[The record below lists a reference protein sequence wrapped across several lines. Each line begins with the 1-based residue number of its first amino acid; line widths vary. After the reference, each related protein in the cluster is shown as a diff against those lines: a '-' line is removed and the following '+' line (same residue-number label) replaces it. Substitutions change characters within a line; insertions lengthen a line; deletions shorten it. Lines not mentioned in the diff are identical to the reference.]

1 MVAHYKSHMYVSR
14 HPVGKTDDPVAMRR
28 GLRIRFAAHDQVL
41 LLFFRPFLTM
51 GPSGYRNFG

>member
-1 MVAHYKSHMYVSR
+1 MYVSR